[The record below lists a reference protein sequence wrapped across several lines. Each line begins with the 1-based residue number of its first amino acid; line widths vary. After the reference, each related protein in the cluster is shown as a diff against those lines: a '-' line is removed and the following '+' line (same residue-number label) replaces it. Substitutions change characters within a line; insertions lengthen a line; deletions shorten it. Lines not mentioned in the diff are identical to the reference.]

1 MKKVKLSPSALSI
14 LKDCPRCFWL
24 DKVRYIKRPRGIF
37 PSLPGGM
44 DSVIKTYFD
53 EYRAKNILPPELEGK
68 IEGKLFPDIKTLE
81 KWRSWRTTD
90 LYYEDAQTGAVL
102 SGALDDCLTLN
113 GTYMPLD
120 YKTRGS
126 KLKSDPAIYY
136 QTQLDSYSL
145 MLESK
150 GFKSAGF
157 AYLLYY
163 WPEEVKE
170 NGMVRFAVEPFKI
183 QTNTAAVKKI
193 VSDAVK
199 ILNGDIPEPSPKCEY
214 CSFAKNRTYDMA
226 QAGKPPSKP
235 EPEKKQ
241 PVIQKKE
248 EAEEQKEFDEEDGQ
262 YYFF

>member
-1 MKKVKLSPSALSI
+1 MKKIKLSPSALSI

-44 DSVIKTYFD
+44 DLVIKKYFD
-53 EYRAKNILPPELEGK
+53 IYRKKNELPQELEGK
-68 IEGKLFPDIKTLE
+68 IEGKLFTDIKTLE

-90 LYYEDAQTGAVL
+90 LYYEDTKTGAVL

-113 GTYMPLD
+113 GTYIPLD

-126 KLKSDPAIYY
+126 GLKSDPAIYY

-163 WPEEVKE
+163 WPEEVRE

-183 QTNTAAVKKI
+183 QTDTSSVKKI
-193 VSDAVK
+193 IADAVK
-199 ILNGDIPEPSPKCEY
+199 ILGGDIPEPSPQCEY
-214 CSFAKNRTYDMA
+214 CSFAKNRINDILQT
-226 QAGKPPSKP
+226 GKPLEKS

-241 PVIQKKE
+241 PAAQKNEKS
-248 EAEEQKEFDEEDGQ
+248 EEQKKFNEEDGQ